1 MPRTSQTEVF
11 ISTDVSRLEDF
22 PQAVVAYGRD
32 LAAGDVLSF
41 HHHQRAQLVYASSGV
56 MTVTTLTAAYIVP
69 PQNAVWMLAGVRH
82 RIDARSDVLMRTVYV
97 DTEKIAGLP
106 EEVCVLQVS
115 TLLRELIIAAVE
127 AGSEYDPDSPQARI
141 MEVILDQIIAQP
153 VAALALPMPLDGRL
167 VRIAEALVC
176 NPADNRNLGEW
187 AREVGASKRTLTRLF
202 AIQTGMSFRA
212 WRQQCRLHCALE
224 LLAAGRSVTVVSG
237 EVGYE
242 NASAFIA
249 MFQRCLGTS
258 PSRFLN
264 QS

>member
-1 MPRTSQTEVF
+1 MRQNEATLNSKIKQ
-11 ISTDVSRLEDF
+11 LEDS

-32 LAAGDVLSF
+32 LAAGDVLPL
-41 HHHQRAQLVYASSGV
+41 HHHRRAQLVYASSGV
-56 MTVTTLTAAYIVP
+56 MTVTTPAAAYVVP
-69 PQNAVWMLAGVRH
+69 PQRAVWMLAGVPH

-97 DTEKIAGLP
+97 DTEQISGLP
-106 EEVCVLQVS
+106 ETVCVLQVT
-115 TLLRELIIAAVE
+115 TLLRELIVAAVA
-127 AGSEYDPDSPQARI
+127 AGSEYDPGSPQER
-141 MEVILDQIIAQP
+141 MMHVILDQIIAQP
-153 VAALALPMPLDGRL
+153 VAALALPMPRDRRL
-167 VRIAEALVC
+167 VRITEALVC

-187 AREVGASKRTLTRLF
+187 ARVVGASKRTLTRLF
-202 AIQTGMSFRA
+202 TLQTGMSFRA

-224 LLAAGRSVTVVSG
+224 LLAAGQSVTVVSG